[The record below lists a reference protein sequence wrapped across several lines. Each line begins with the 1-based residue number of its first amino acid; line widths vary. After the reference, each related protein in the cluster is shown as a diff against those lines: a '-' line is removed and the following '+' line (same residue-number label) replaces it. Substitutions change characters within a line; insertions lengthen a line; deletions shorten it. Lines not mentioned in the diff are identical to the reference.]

1 LKAPRYPDVL
11 QHVARTQGT
20 PTYVYFERTIRD
32 QIAALRTAFEP
43 WGVRLLYAMKAN
55 SNVDILRTVLAER
68 VAIDAV
74 SPAEGALALLVGFRP
89 EEIFFSANNMSTAD
103 IEWAAAKGVTLNVG
117 EDGSL
122 DRIADL
128 VPGSEISLRV
138 NLEVGAGHH
147 AHVVT
152 GGRRSKFGIVGDAL
166 DAAITLAE
174 SRGLTVVGLHQHIGS
189 GNLDVNPMI
198 NSVERLAT
206 LALKMPTVRFVNFG
220 GGLGVPYEPGQS
232 EVDLHALA
240 NGLAPSFS
248 RLVERGIGLWME
260 PGRFLVAES
269 GVLLAEVA
277 DVKRRGDVS
286 FAGTNSGMG
295 HLVRPA
301 LYGAYH
307 AIWNVSNPTGK
318 LEAYDVVGNICESGD
333 FFGRDRL
340 VQHIRRGDI
349 LAILDTGAYGMSMA
363 SEYNLRPLPAEVFV
377 EDSGQVRL
385 SRAREDDE
393 MVAARYLHHFRPEL
407 RTNCQLPVI
416 RPRSR

>member
-1 LKAPRYPDVL
+1 
-11 QHVARTQGT
+11 
-20 PTYVYFERTIRD
+20 
-32 QIAALRTAFEP
+32 
-43 WGVRLLYAMKAN
+43 
-55 SNVDILRTVLAER
+55 
-68 VAIDAV
+68 
-74 SPAEGALALLVGFRP
+74 
-89 EEIFFSANNMSTAD
+89 
-103 IEWAAAKGVTLNVG
+103 
-117 EDGSL
+117 
-122 DRIADL
+122 
-128 VPGSEISLRV
+128 
-138 NLEVGAGHH
+138 
-147 AHVVT
+147 
-152 GGRRSKFGIVGDAL
+152 
-166 DAAITLAE
+166 
-174 SRGLTVVGLHQHIGS
+174 
-189 GNLDVNPMI
+189 
-198 NSVERLAT
+198 
-206 LALKMPTVRFVNFG
+206 
-220 GGLGVPYEPGQS
+220 
-232 EVDLHALA
+232 
-240 NGLAPSFS
+240 
-248 RLVERGIGLWME
+248 ME

-407 RTNCQLPVI
+407 RTN
-416 RPRSR
+416 